1 MKSSE
6 HNSRSKKTL
15 SSNSGRVKQVD
26 VANLAGVARA
36 TVSRVLNNYTDK
48 FSVRP
53 EVRQRV
59 LDAAAS
65 LGYRP
70 DLMAHT
76 LRKKAS
82 GGLVGWL
89 GSLYPITFST
99 NVLEALTETLS
110 THGLLLSPTYATDS
124 KKPITLP
131 WWRIDAA
138 VVSGVREPEGITEIE
153 AANLPYVCVNCVCG
167 PKGSSVQMNDVEG
180 MNLACAHL
188 LELGHR
194 KIVYAVRDPVYMGGH
209 PSVAAR
215 QGAYK
220 TVMRDAGL
228 TPLNEGSRWS
238 PDRPDEFVQEVVVR
252 RGVSAILTYSCHSA
266 ILLLGAL
273 QRAGLRVPQDVS
285 LVSFNDEYPLKHL
298 NPSVTVVELDGRAAG
313 HEAAELIVAHVTDPS
328 REPIHRVLPEKL
340 IIRESTAA
348 PARQKTKRGRNT

>member
-1 MKSSE
+1 MTPD
-6 HNSRSKKTL
+6 RL
-15 SSNSGRVKQVD
+15 GRVKQVD

-76 LRKKAS
+76 LRKKES

-89 GSLYPITFST
+89 GSMYPITFST
-99 NVLEALTETLS
+99 HVLEALTETLS
-110 THGLLLSPTYATDS
+110 THGFLLSPTYATDS

-153 AANLPYVCVNCVCG
+153 SANLPYVCVNCVCG
-167 PKGSSVQMNDVEG
+167 PTGSSVQMDDVQG
-180 MNLACAHL
+180 MNLACSHL

-194 KIVYAVRDPVYMGGH
+194 KIVYAVRDPVHMGSH

-215 QGAYK
+215 QGAYQA
-220 TVMRDAGL
+220 VMRKAGL
-228 TPLNEGSRWS
+228 SPLQEESRWS
-238 PDRPDEFVQEVVVR
+238 PDRPDEFVREVVVR
-252 RGVSAILTYSCHSA
+252 RGVSAILTYSGHSV

-285 LVSFNDEYPLKHL
+285 LVSFNDEYPLQYL
-298 NPSVTVVELDGRAAG
+298 NPSVTVVALDGQAAG
-313 HEAAELIVAHVTDPS
+313 REAAGLIVAQVADPS
-328 REPIHRVLPEKL
+328 RGPMHRVLPEKL
-340 IIRESTAA
+340 IVRDSTAV
-348 PARQKTKRGRNT
+348 PAGGRNKRSRAARS